1 MAAGDQRS
9 DTLMQDR
16 SPLSQRRLL
25 QRTAGP
31 YKGVIQVPVT
41 TLDDILVEGGAPQ
54 PLDFLSVDVEGHE
67 IEVLRGFNFARW
79 QPRLILLEDHTTE
92 LTETTLNVCISPA
105 SS

>member
-1 MAAGDQRS
+1 
-9 DTLMQDR
+9 MQDR

-41 TLDDILVEGGAPQ
+41 TLDDIRVEGGAPQ

-67 IEVLRGFNFARW
+67 IEVLRAFNFARW
-79 QPRLILLEDHTTE
+79 QPRLILSQT
-92 LTETTLNVCISPA
+92 SA
-105 SS
+105 GKSYRSSYGIVNSSFCAAL

>member
-1 MAAGDQRS
+1 M
-9 DTLMQDR
+9 
-16 SPLSQRRLL
+16 